1 MIQRDCLLALAAI
14 AAVSSCRAPEALP
27 DTPEAGP
34 WCYLGTT
41 GDLDGV
47 QQLLRRNGIL
57 AVFEGSVVYSVLVR
71 RAYAERALV
80 LVDHME
86 SDCWDP
92 TDEVPPQPLRS
103 LR

>member
-1 MIQRDCLLALAAI
+1 MTRRNSLVALAAS
-14 AAVSSCRAPEALP
+14 AAMSACLGPETLP

-34 WCYLGTT
+34 WCYIGTT

-57 AVFEGSVVYSVLVR
+57 VGFEGSVVYEVFVR
-71 RAYAERALV
+71 KAYAERALA
-80 LVDHME
+80 LVNRME
-86 SDCWDP
+86 SDCWEP
-92 TDEVPPQPLRS
+92 TTEVPPQPLRS